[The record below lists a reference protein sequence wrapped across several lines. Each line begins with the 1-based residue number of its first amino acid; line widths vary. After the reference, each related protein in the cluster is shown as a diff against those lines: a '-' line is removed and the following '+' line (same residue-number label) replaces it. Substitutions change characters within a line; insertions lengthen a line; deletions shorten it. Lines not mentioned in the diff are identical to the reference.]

1 MRLPLAES
9 AAVKAQILEPLF
21 FLSFP
26 FPFSVVRAVI
36 FSQAVVRHMHMF
48 AFNFQM
54 GRQASNNSAAFC
66 FMDLDD
72 WLTCLLQIARKFCT
86 MPWDANMLMAEPGCL
101 NFQQEMIYLS
111 RLVQVQQFSTYVRLA
126 CFWVW
131 DLMNCFTFG
140 MMALCEWVSQSLEQ
154 IALVEG
160 NVFNYQH
167 CYFFRVKIFFWVK
180 ALVMISLCVL
190 GRAPLQTS
198 HCISGVSSWLGDFYF
213 LAEQVVDLSV
223 A

>member
-9 AAVKAQILEPLF
+9 AAVKARILEPLF
-21 FLSFP
+21 FFSFP

-101 NFQQEMIYLS
+101 NFQQETIYLS
-111 RLVQVQQFSTYVRLA
+111 RLHEGSAVLYLRETGLLLSLGSYELLY
-126 CFWVW
+126 FWH
-131 DLMNCFTFG
+131 DG
-140 MMALCEWVSQSLEQ
+140 SL
-154 IALVEG
+154 
-160 NVFNYQH
+160 
-167 CYFFRVKIFFWVK
+167 
-180 ALVMISLCVL
+180 
-190 GRAPLQTS
+190 
-198 HCISGVSSWLGDFYF
+198 
-213 LAEQVVDLSV
+213 
-223 A
+223 